1 MAEYGDVAEKAMQCL
16 DDGFESAMTVM
27 ILPESLR
34 RQFRT
39 TNYLERLNSELKR
52 RSKVIG
58 IFPNTTS
65 LCRLMGSVLI
75 DQNAVYTTKRTINF
89 RREDLAKLEN
99 FAPLLKQAAIEQHK
113 LIAA

>member
-1 MAEYGDVAEKAMQCL
+1 MTAMYNCKTITEARKKRDSIMAEHGDVAEKAMQCL

-75 DQNAVYTTKRTINF
+75 DQNAV
-89 RREDLAKLEN
+89 
-99 FAPLLKQAAIEQHK
+99 
-113 LIAA
+113 